1 MTMSGQC
8 LCGQYSYT
16 IDAEPM
22 MTAVCHCKSC
32 QRQSGSAFSTNVG
45 VPEAAI
51 QGEGTLTAFEET
63 AESGNMVHRHF
74 CATCGSP
81 VYSTLSASPGL
92 AFVKAGTLDDT
103 SALAPQV
110 NIWCKSAQDWVT
122 MDESL
127 PRFDANPPAA

>member
-16 IDAEPM
+16 VEAEPM

-32 QRQSGSAFSTNVG
+32 QRQSGSAFSTNIG

-51 QGEGTLTAFEET
+51 TGKGTLAAFEET
-63 AESGNMVHRHF
+63 AESGNTVHRHF
-74 CATCGSP
+74 CGSCGSP

-110 NIWCKSAQDWVT
+110 NIWCKSAQDWVVI
-122 MDESL
+122 DENL
-127 PRFDANPPAA
+127 PRFDTNPPS